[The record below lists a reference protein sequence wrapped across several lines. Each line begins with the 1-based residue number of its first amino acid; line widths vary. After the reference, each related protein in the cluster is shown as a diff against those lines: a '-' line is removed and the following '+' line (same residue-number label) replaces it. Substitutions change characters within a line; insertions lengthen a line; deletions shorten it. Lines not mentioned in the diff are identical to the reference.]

1 MGEIK
6 YQTQL
11 LQNDSADVRPQ
22 YKNLYKTHFLCGN
35 YTERRSRRSLT
46 KTVAS
51 LGTGFTVAFVL
62 FRWRNFRWA
71 FIVIKV
77 AKGNER
83 WGTGELIARAR
94 NDRLSWLLTAGTAW
108 SMILHQSLVN
118 PFYGLFQL
126 LLLVRNKAVLRHVP
140 CSVLI
145 GVVIAKFS
153 WNTSGIVFIEVFS

>member
-11 LQNDSADVRPQ
+11 LQNDSADVKPQ

-83 WGTGELIARAR
+83 WGTGELIAGAQA
-94 NDRLSWLLTAGTAW
+94 NLSREHVMTVSADCWWLAQHEAW
-108 SMILHQSLVN
+108 SYIRVLWIRSMASSSSSFWSGTKRYSDTY
-118 PFYGLFQL
+118 P
-126 LLLVRNKAVLRHVP
+126 AVCL
-140 CSVLI
+140 
-145 GVVIAKFS
+145 
-153 WNTSGIVFIEVFS
+153 

>member
-11 LQNDSADVRPQ
+11 LQNDSADVKPQ

-51 LGTGFTVAFVL
+51 LGTGFTVAFIL

-83 WGTGELIARAR
+83 WGTGELIAGAQANLSREHVMTVSA
-94 NDRLSWLLTAGTAW
+94 DCWRLAQHEAW
-108 SMILHQSLVN
+108 SYIRVLWIRSMASSSSSFWSGTKRYSDTY
-118 PFYGLFQL
+118 P
-126 LLLVRNKAVLRHVP
+126 AVCL
-140 CSVLI
+140 
-145 GVVIAKFS
+145 
-153 WNTSGIVFIEVFS
+153 